1 MKDKKAA
8 LVLSA
13 IELTS
18 VGEKMEA
25 AREKLKQLADA
36 GTPYESEEMKKAL
49 REFLSLEQQ
58 WKLLEQEHLALKNK
72 L

>member
-18 VGEKMEA
+18 LGEKLET

-36 GTPYESEEMKKAL
+36 GTPYESEEIKNAL
-49 REFLSLEQQ
+49 QDFLKLEQQ
-58 WKLLEQEHLALKNK
+58 WKALEESHLSLKSE